1 VITKVRLAAAHE
13 GVAELVVSLTY
24 INGGE
29 SDIALDQATGARL
42 MRRVGAIKMEDLIGQ
57 GWEHIRDALTDTY
70 NGLEKEDTCSI

>member
-1 VITKVRLAAAHE
+1 MTAVITNVRLAAAHE

-29 SDIALDQATGARL
+29 SDIALDQATSARL
-42 MRRVGAIKMEDLIGQ
+42 MRGVGALKMEDLIGH

-70 NGLEKEDTCSI
+70 NSLD